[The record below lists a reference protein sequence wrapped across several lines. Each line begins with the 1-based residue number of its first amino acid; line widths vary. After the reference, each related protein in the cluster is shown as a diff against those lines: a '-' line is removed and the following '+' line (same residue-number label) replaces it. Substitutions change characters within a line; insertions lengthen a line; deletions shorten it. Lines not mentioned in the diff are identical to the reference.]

1 MLLIGL
7 KNVTTQTL
15 DALETFNLGTVYR
28 KYIKKDGC
36 GIATFTNTSDAV
48 SLNSKGIYHVSVTVT
63 FDATDAGIATIQ
75 LIEDSI
81 AIPGASAELT
91 VVAGSTYSAMIDY
104 YVIVSCAPT
113 LNGIS
118 TAAKTISVQNT
129 GVAIEVSS
137 IVTNITKEV

>member
-36 GIATFTNTSDAV
+36 GTATFTNISDAV
-48 SLNSKGIYHVSVTVT
+48 SLNSKGIYHVTVTVT
-63 FDATDAGIATIQ
+63 FDATDAGVATIQ

-91 VVAGSTYSAMIDY
+91 VVAGSTYSATIDY
-104 YVIVSCAPT
+104 YVIVSCASA
-113 LNGIS
+113 LNGIG
-118 TAAKTISVQNT
+118 TASKTISVQNT
-129 GVAIEVSS
+129 GVAIEVSN